1 MFSVCMRAKTK
12 KEKKGRKKRKGEPTG
27 PRYFSTF
34 YLFISFRHTAKGYI
48 CMEILPDVPRER
60 ETRTNPPLHFT
71 PGKRLK
77 YLFQDIN
84 YD

>member
-1 MFSVCMRAKTK
+1 MFSVCIRVKTK
-12 KEKKGRKKRKGEPTG
+12 KGKKDRERRKREPTG
-27 PRYFSTF
+27 PRYFSAF

-48 CMEILPDVPRER
+48 CMEILPDVPLER
-60 ETRTNPPLHFT
+60 ETHTNPLLHFT

-84 YD
+84 YN